1 MLSRRK
7 IMGGCIIMKK
17 FIALLLTS
25 VMTLSLA
32 ACGGSDAPA
41 DDTAAVGTA
50 ISGDTIKIG
59 VFEPTTGENG
69 GGGMQEV
76 LGIRY
81 ANQVAPTVDINGTTY
96 NIELVEV
103 DNQSDKTA
111 AVTAAQSLISSGV
124 VGVLGSYGS
133 GVSIAAGQTFADAA
147 VPAIGCS
154 CTNPQV
160 TLGNDYYFRTCFLD
174 PFQGTVMASYA
185 HDLGYETAAI
195 ISQNGDDYST
205 GLAAFFKQAFEAQDG
220 TIVAE
225 ETYQTN
231 ESDFNAILTSVKN
244 SGAECVFIPSSIAT
258 ATLILPQAKANGLTA
273 QIIASDTWEN
283 ESIVAAAGDAAE
295 GVAFSTFFDENDE
308 TNPVAKE
315 FVTGFKAFLN
325 EDAQRITLNGGT
337 DGVAAVSAL
346 GYDAY
351 MCMYNA
357 LAALDGMEGDLTS
370 ADVRDALV
378 NVNYDGVTGNI
389 TFNENGDANK
399 SIAYIKEV
407 KDGKF
412 HFVKTQEAA

>member
-1 MLSRRK
+1 
-7 IMGGCIIMKK
+7 MKK
-17 FIALLLTS
+17 FIALALAS
-25 VMTLSLA
+25 VMTFSLA
-32 ACGGSDAPA
+32 ACGGGSEE
-41 DDTAAVGTA
+41 AAVAGTP

-81 ANQVAPTVDINGTTY
+81 ANTVAPTVDINGTTY

-133 GVSIAAGQTFADAA
+133 GVSIAAGQTFAEAG

-160 TLGNDYYFRTCFLD
+160 TLGNDFYFRTCFLD

-185 HDLGYETAAI
+185 AVDQGYKTAAVV
-195 ISQNGDDYST
+195 SQNGDDYST
-205 GLAAFFKQAFEAQDG
+205 GLAAYFKQAFESLGG
-220 TIVAE
+220 TIVAD

-231 ESDFNAILTSVKN
+231 ESDFNAILTSVKE
-244 SGAECVFIPSSIAT
+244 SGAECAFIPCSIAT
-258 ATLILPQAKANGLTA
+258 ATLILPQAQANGVTA
-273 QIIASDTWEN
+273 HILGSDTWEN
-283 ESIVAAAGDAAE
+283 ESIVMAAGAAAE
-295 GVAFSTFFDENDE
+295 GVTFSTFFDENDE
-308 TNPVAKE
+308 STPLAKD
-315 FVTGFKAFLN
+315 FVNGFKAFLN
-325 EDAQRITLNGGT
+325 EDPQRVTLNGGT

-351 MCMYNA
+351 MTMYNA
-357 LAALDGMEGDLTS
+357 LAALDGVEGDLTS
-370 ADVRDALV
+370 VNVRDALV
-378 NVNYDGVTGNI
+378 NVNFDGVTGNI
-389 TFNENGDANK
+389 TFDENGDANK
-399 SIAYIKEV
+399 DAAYLKKVEG
-407 KDGKF
+407 GKF
-412 HFVKTQEAA
+412 VFVKKQLDETAE

>member
-1 MLSRRK
+1 
-7 IMGGCIIMKK
+7 MKK
-17 FIALLLTS
+17 FIALALAS

-32 ACGGSDAPA
+32 ACGGGSD
-41 DDTAAVGTA
+41 DAAVAGTP

-81 ANQVAPTVDINGTTY
+81 ANTVAPTVDINGTTY

-133 GVSIAAGQTFADAA
+133 GVSIAAGQTYAEAG

-160 TLGNDYYFRTCFLD
+160 TLGNDFYFRTCFLD

-185 HDLGYETAAI
+185 AEEMGYKTAAI

-205 GLAAFFKQAFEAQDG
+205 GIAAYFKQAFEQLGG
-220 TIVAE
+220 TIVAD

-231 ESDFNAILTSVKN
+231 ESDFNAILTTVKASN
-244 SGAECVFIPSSIAT
+244 AECVFIPCSIAT
-258 ATLILPQAKANGLTA
+258 ATLILPQAQAVGLEA
-273 QIIASDTWEN
+273 HILGSDTWEN
-283 ESIVAAAGDAAE
+283 ESIVMAAGSAAE
-295 GVAFSTFFDENDE
+295 GVVFSTFFDENDE
-308 TNPVAKE
+308 STPMAKD
-315 FVTGFKAFLN
+315 FVNGFKAYLN
-325 EDAQRITLNGGT
+325 EDPQRVTLNGGT

-351 MCMYNA
+351 MTMVAA
-357 LAALDGMEGDLTS
+357 LADLDGVEGDLTS
-370 ADVRDALV
+370 VNLRDALV
-378 NVNYDGVTGNI
+378 TVNHAGVTGNI
-389 TFNENGDANK
+389 TFDEVGDANK
-399 SIAYIKEV
+399 DSAYLKKVEG
-407 KDGKF
+407 GKF
-412 HFVKTQEAA
+412 VFVKKQLDETAQ

>member
-1 MLSRRK
+1 
-7 IMGGCIIMKK
+7 MKK
-17 FIALLLTS
+17 FIALALAS
-25 VMTLSLA
+25 VMTFSLA
-32 ACGGSDAPA
+32 ACGGGGSDE
-41 DDTAAVGTA
+41 AAVAGTP

-81 ANQVAPTVDINGTTY
+81 ANTVAPTVDINGTTY

-133 GVSIAAGQTFADAA
+133 GVSIAAGQTYAEAG

-160 TLGNDYYFRTCFLD
+160 TLGNDFYFRTCFLD

-185 HDLGYETAAI
+185 AEEMGYKTAAI

-205 GLAAFFKQAFEAQDG
+205 GIAAYFKQAFESLGG
-220 TIVAE
+220 TIVAD

-231 ESDFNAILTSVKN
+231 ESDFNAILTTVKASN
-244 SGAECVFIPSSIAT
+244 AECVFIPCSIAT
-258 ATLILPQAKANGLTA
+258 ATLILPQAQAVGLDA
-273 QIIASDTWEN
+273 HILGSDTWEN
-283 ESIVAAAGDAAE
+283 ESIVMAAGSAAE
-295 GVAFSTFFDENDE
+295 GVVFSTFFDENDE
-308 TNPVAKE
+308 STPMAKD
-315 FVTGFKAFLN
+315 FVNGFKAYLN
-325 EDAQRITLNGGT
+325 EDPQRVTLNGGT

-351 MCMYNA
+351 MTMVAA
-357 LAALDGMEGDLTS
+357 LASLDGVEGDLTS
-370 ADVRDALV
+370 VNLRDALAAV
-378 NVNYDGVTGNI
+378 NHDGVTGNI
-389 TFNENGDANK
+389 TFDETGDANK
-399 SIAYIKEV
+399 DSAYLKKVEG
-407 KDGKF
+407 GKF
-412 HFVKTQEAA
+412 VFVKKQLDETAQ

>member
-1 MLSRRK
+1 
-7 IMGGCIIMKK
+7 MKK
-17 FIALLLTS
+17 FIALALAS

-41 DDTAAVGTA
+41 SDVAGTA

-81 ANQVAPTVDINGTTY
+81 ANTVAPTVDINGTTY

-133 GVSIAAGQTFADAA
+133 GVSIAAGQTFAEAG

-160 TLGNDYYFRTCFLD
+160 TLGNDFYFRTCFLD

-185 HDLGYETAAI
+185 AEEMGYKTAAI

-205 GLAAFFKQAFEAQDG
+205 GIAAYFKQAFEQLGG
-220 TIVAE
+220 TIVAD

-231 ESDFNAILTSVKN
+231 ESDFNAILTTVKASN
-244 SGAECVFIPSSIAT
+244 AECVFIPCSIAT
-258 ATLILPQAKANGLTA
+258 ATLILPQAQAVGLEA
-273 QIIASDTWEN
+273 HILGSDTWEN
-283 ESIVAAAGDAAE
+283 ESIVMAAGSAAE
-295 GVAFSTFFDENDE
+295 GVVFSTFFDENDE
-308 TNPVAKE
+308 STPMAKD
-315 FVTGFKAFLN
+315 FVNGFKAYLN

-351 MCMYNA
+351 MTMVAA
-357 LAALDGMEGDLTS
+357 LADLDGVEGDLTS
-370 ADVRDALV
+370 VNLRDALV
-378 NVNYDGVTGNI
+378 TVNHDGVTGNI
-389 TFNENGDANK
+389 TFDETGDANK
-399 SIAYIKEV
+399 DSAYLKKVENGV
-407 KDGKF
+407 F
-412 HFVKTQEAA
+412 VFVKKQLDETAE

>member
-1 MLSRRK
+1 
-7 IMGGCIIMKK
+7 MKK
-17 FIALLLTS
+17 FIALALAS

-32 ACGGSDAPA
+32 ACGGSSDAPA
-41 DDTAAVGTA
+41 SDVAGTA

-81 ANQVAPTVDINGTTY
+81 ANTVVPTVDINGTTY
-96 NIELVEV
+96 DIELVEV

-133 GVSIAAGQTFADAA
+133 GVSIAAGQTFAEAG

-160 TLGNDYYFRTCFLD
+160 TLGNDFYFRTCFLD

-185 HDLGYETAAI
+185 ADQGYKTAAI

-205 GLAAFFKQAFEAQDG
+205 GIAAYFKQAFEGEFGGQ
-220 TIVAE
+220 IVAD

-231 ESDFNAILTSVKN
+231 ESDFNAILTTVKQSN
-244 SGAECVFIPSSIAT
+244 AECVFIPCSIAT
-258 ATLILPQAKANGLTA
+258 ATLILPQAEALGLEA
-273 QIIASDTWEN
+273 HILGSDTWEN
-283 ESIVAAAGDAAE
+283 ESIVMAAGSAAE
-295 GVAFSTFFDENDE
+295 GVVFSTFFDENDE
-308 TNPVAKE
+308 STPMAKD
-315 FVTGFKAFLN
+315 FVNGFKGYLN
-325 EDAQRITLNGGT
+325 EDPQRVTLNGGS

-346 GYDAY
+346 GYDGY
-351 MCMYNA
+351 MTMVTA
-357 LAALDGMEGDLTS
+357 LSNLDGKEGDLTS
-370 ADVRDALV
+370 VDLRDALAA
-378 NVNYDGVTGNI
+378 VNYDGVTGNI
-389 TFNENGDANK
+389 TFGETGDANK
-399 SIAYIKEV
+399 DFAYLKKVENGAFAYV
-407 KDGKF
+407 KKQLD
-412 HFVKTQEAA
+412 KTK

>member
-1 MLSRRK
+1 
-7 IMGGCIIMKK
+7 MKK
-17 FIALLLTS
+17 FIALALAS

-32 ACGGSDAPA
+32 ACGGGSD
-41 DDTAAVGTA
+41 DAAVAGTP

-81 ANQVAPTVDINGTTY
+81 ANTVAPTVDINGTTY

-133 GVSIAAGQTFADAA
+133 GVSIAAGQTFAEAG

-160 TLGNDYYFRTCFLD
+160 TLGNDFYFRTCFLD

-185 HDLGYETAAI
+185 AEEMGYKTAAI

-205 GLAAFFKQAFEAQDG
+205 GIAAYFKQAFEQLGG
-220 TIVAE
+220 TIVAD

-231 ESDFNAILTSVKN
+231 ESDFNAILTTVKASN
-244 SGAECVFIPSSIAT
+244 AECVFIPCSIAT
-258 ATLILPQAKANGLTA
+258 ATLILPQAQAVGLEA
-273 QIIASDTWEN
+273 HILGSDTWEN
-283 ESIVAAAGDAAE
+283 ESIVMAAGSAAE
-295 GVAFSTFFDENDE
+295 GVVFSTFFDENDE
-308 TNPVAKE
+308 STPMAKD
-315 FVTGFKAFLN
+315 FVNGFKAYLN
-325 EDAQRITLNGGT
+325 EDPQRVTLNGGT

-351 MCMYNA
+351 MTMVAA
-357 LAALDGMEGDLTS
+357 LADLDGVEGDLTS
-370 ADVRDALV
+370 VNLRDALV
-378 NVNYDGVTGNI
+378 TVNHDGVTGNI
-389 TFNENGDANK
+389 TFDEVGDANK
-399 SIAYIKEV
+399 DSAYLKKVEG
-407 KDGKF
+407 GKF
-412 HFVKTQEAA
+412 VFVKKQLDETAQ

>member
-1 MLSRRK
+1 
-7 IMGGCIIMKK
+7 MKK
-17 FIALLLTS
+17 FIALALAS
-25 VMTLSLA
+25 VMTFSLA
-32 ACGGSDAPA
+32 ACGGGGSDE
-41 DDTAAVGTA
+41 AAVAGTP

-81 ANQVAPTVDINGTTY
+81 ANTVAPTVDINGTTY

-133 GVSIAAGQTFADAA
+133 GVSIAAGQTYAEAG

-160 TLGNDYYFRTCFLD
+160 TLGNDFYFRTCFLD

-185 HDLGYETAAI
+185 AEEMGYKTAAI

-205 GLAAFFKQAFEAQDG
+205 GIAAYFKQAFESLGG
-220 TIVAE
+220 TIVAD

-231 ESDFNAILTSVKN
+231 ESDFNAILTTVKASN
-244 SGAECVFIPSSIAT
+244 AECVFIPCSIAT
-258 ATLILPQAKANGLTA
+258 ATLILPQAQAVGLNA
-273 QIIASDTWEN
+273 HILGSDTWEN
-283 ESIVAAAGDAAE
+283 ESIVMAAGSAAE
-295 GVAFSTFFDENDE
+295 GVVFSTFFDENDE
-308 TNPVAKE
+308 STPMAKD
-315 FVTGFKAFLN
+315 FVNGFKAYLN
-325 EDAQRITLNGGT
+325 EDPQRVTLNGGT

-351 MCMYNA
+351 MTMVAA
-357 LAALDGMEGDLTS
+357 LASLDGVEGDLTS
-370 ADVRDALV
+370 VNLRDALAAV
-378 NVNYDGVTGNI
+378 NHDGVTGNI
-389 TFNENGDANK
+389 TFDETGDANK
-399 SIAYIKEV
+399 DSAYLKKVEG
-407 KDGKF
+407 GKF
-412 HFVKTQEAA
+412 VFVKKQLDETAQ

>member
-1 MLSRRK
+1 
-7 IMGGCIIMKK
+7 MKK
-17 FIALLLTS
+17 FIALALAS

-32 ACGGSDAPA
+32 ACGGSG
-41 DDTAAVGTA
+41 DDAAVAGTP
-50 ISGDTIKIG
+50 ISGNTIKIG

-81 ANQVAPTVDINGTTY
+81 ANTVAPTVDINGTTY

-133 GVSIAAGQTFADAA
+133 GVSIAAGQTFAEAG

-160 TLGNDYYFRTCFLD
+160 TLGNDFYFRTCFLD

-185 HDLGYETAAI
+185 AVDQGYKTAAV

-205 GLAAFFKQAFEAQDG
+205 GLAAYFKQAFEQLDG
-220 TIVAE
+220 TIVAD

-231 ESDFNAILTSVKN
+231 ESDFNAILTSVKE
-244 SGAECVFIPSSIAT
+244 SGAETVFIPCSIAT
-258 ATLILPQAKANGLTA
+258 ATLILPQAQANGVTA

-283 ESIVAAAGDAAE
+283 ESIVMAAGSAAE
-295 GVAFSTFFDENDE
+295 GVVFSTFFDENDE
-308 TNPVAKE
+308 STPMAKD
-315 FVTGFKAFLN
+315 FVNGFKAYLN

-351 MCMYNA
+351 MTMVAA
-357 LAALDGMEGDLTS
+357 LADLDGVEGDLTS
-370 ADVRDALV
+370 VNLRDALV
-378 NVNYDGVTGNI
+378 NVSHDGVTGTI
-389 TFNENGDANK
+389 TFDENGDANK
-399 SIAYIKEV
+399 DAAYLKKVEG
-407 KDGKF
+407 GKF
-412 HFVKTQEAA
+412 VFVKKQLDETAE

>member
-1 MLSRRK
+1 
-7 IMGGCIIMKK
+7 MKK
-17 FIALLLTS
+17 FIALALAS
-25 VMTLSLA
+25 VMTFSLA
-32 ACGGSDAPA
+32 ACGGGGSDE
-41 DDTAAVGTA
+41 AAVAGTP

-81 ANQVAPTVDINGTTY
+81 ANTVAPTVDINGTTY

-124 VGVLGSYGS
+124 VGVIGSYGS
-133 GVSIAAGQTFADAA
+133 GVSIAAGQTFAEAG

-160 TLGNDYYFRTCFLD
+160 TLGNDFYFRTCFLD

-185 HDLGYETAAI
+185 AEEMGYKTAAI

-205 GLAAFFKQAFEAQDG
+205 GIAAYFKQAFESLGG
-220 TIVAE
+220 TIVAD

-231 ESDFNAILTSVKN
+231 ESDFNAILTTVKASN
-244 SGAECVFIPSSIAT
+244 AECVFIPCSIAT
-258 ATLILPQAKANGLTA
+258 ATLILPQAQAVGLDA
-273 QIIASDTWEN
+273 HILGSDTWEN
-283 ESIVAAAGDAAE
+283 ESIVMAAGSAAE
-295 GVAFSTFFDENDE
+295 GVVFSTFFDENDE
-308 TNPVAKE
+308 STPMAKD
-315 FVTGFKAFLN
+315 FVNGFKAYLN
-325 EDAQRITLNGGT
+325 EDPQRVTLNGGT

-351 MCMYNA
+351 MTMVAA
-357 LAALDGMEGDLTS
+357 LASLDGVEGDLTS
-370 ADVRDALV
+370 VNLRDALAAV
-378 NVNYDGVTGNI
+378 NHDGVTGNI
-389 TFNENGDANK
+389 TFDETGDANK
-399 SIAYIKEV
+399 DSAYLKKVEG
-407 KDGKF
+407 GKF
-412 HFVKTQEAA
+412 VFVKKQLDETK

>member
-1 MLSRRK
+1 
-7 IMGGCIIMKK
+7 MKK
-17 FIALLLTS
+17 FIALALAS

-32 ACGGSDAPA
+32 ACGGGSDAPA
-41 DDTAAVGTA
+41 SDVAGTA

-81 ANQVAPTVDINGTTY
+81 ANTVAPTVDINGTTY

-133 GVSIAAGQTFADAA
+133 GVSIAAGQTFAEAG

-160 TLGNDYYFRTCFLD
+160 TLGNDFYFRTCFLD

-185 HDLGYETAAI
+185 AVDQGYKTAAV

-205 GLAAFFKQAFEAQDG
+205 GLAAYFKQAFESLGG
-220 TIVAE
+220 TIVAD

-231 ESDFNAILTSVKN
+231 ESDFNAILTSVKE
-244 SGAECVFIPSSIAT
+244 SGAEVVFIPSSIAT
-258 ATLILPQAKANGLTA
+258 ATLILPQAQANGVTA

-283 ESIVAAAGDAAE
+283 ESIVMAAGSAAE
-295 GVAFSTFFDENDE
+295 GVVFSTFFDENDE
-308 TNPVAKE
+308 STPMAKD
-315 FVTGFKAFLN
+315 FVNGFKAFLN
-325 EDAQRITLNGGT
+325 EDPQRVTLNGGT

-351 MCMYNA
+351 MCMYEA
-357 LAALDGMEGDLTS
+357 LKSLDGVEGDLTS
-370 ADVRDALV
+370 VNVRDALV
-378 NVNYDGVTGNI
+378 NVNFDGVTGNI
-389 TFNENGDANK
+389 TFDENGDANK
-399 SIAYIKEV
+399 DAAYLKQVEG
-407 KDGKF
+407 GKF
-412 HFVKTQEAA
+412 VFVKKQLDETAE

>member
-1 MLSRRK
+1 
-7 IMGGCIIMKK
+7 MKK
-17 FIALLLTS
+17 FIALALAS
-25 VMTLSLA
+25 VMTFSLA
-32 ACGGSDAPA
+32 ACGGGGDDA
-41 DDTAAVGTA
+41 AAAGTP

-81 ANQVAPTVDINGTTY
+81 ANTVAPTVDINGTTY

-133 GVSIAAGQTFADAA
+133 GVSIAAGQTFADAG

-160 TLGNDYYFRTCFLD
+160 TAGNDFYFRTCFLD

-185 HDLGYETAAI
+185 YDQGYKTAAV

-205 GLAAFFKQAFEAQDG
+205 GLAAYFKQAFEALEG
-220 TIVAE
+220 TIVAD

-244 SGAECVFIPSSIAT
+244 SGAECVFIPCSIAT
-258 ATLILPQAKANGLTA
+258 ATLILPQAQANGVTA
-273 QIIASDTWEN
+273 HILGSDTWEN
-283 ESIVAAAGDAAE
+283 ESIVMAAGAAAE
-295 GVAFSTFFDENDE
+295 GVTFSTFFDENDE
-308 TNPVAKE
+308 STPMAKD
-315 FVTGFKAFLN
+315 FVNGFKAFLN
-325 EDAQRITLNGGT
+325 EDPQRVTLNGGT

-351 MCMYNA
+351 MTMYHA
-357 LAALDGMEGDLTS
+357 LKDLDGVEGDLTS
-370 ADVRDALV
+370 VNVRDALV
-378 NVNYDGVTGNI
+378 NVNFDGVTGNI
-389 TFNENGDANK
+389 TFDEVGDANK
-399 SIAYIKEV
+399 DAAYLKRVEG
-407 KDGKF
+407 GKF
-412 HFVKTQEAA
+412 VYVKKQLDETAQ

>member
-1 MLSRRK
+1 M
-7 IMGGCIIMKK
+7 
-17 FIALLLTS
+17 ALAS
-25 VMTLSLA
+25 VMTFSLA
-32 ACGGSDAPA
+32 ACGGGSEE
-41 DDTAAVGTA
+41 AAVAGTP

-81 ANQVAPTVDINGTTY
+81 ANTVAPTVDINGTTY

-133 GVSIAAGQTFADAA
+133 GVSIAAGQTFAEAG

-160 TLGNDYYFRTCFLD
+160 TLGNDFYFRTCFLD

-185 HDLGYETAAI
+185 AVDQGYKTAAVV
-195 ISQNGDDYST
+195 SQNGDDYST
-205 GLAAFFKQAFEAQDG
+205 GLAAYFKQAFESLGG
-220 TIVAE
+220 TIVAD

-231 ESDFNAILTSVKN
+231 ESDFNAILTSVKE
-244 SGAECVFIPSSIAT
+244 SGAECAFIPCSIAT
-258 ATLILPQAKANGLTA
+258 ATLILPQAQANGVTA
-273 QIIASDTWEN
+273 HILGSDTWEN
-283 ESIVAAAGDAAE
+283 ESIVMAAGAAAE
-295 GVAFSTFFDENDE
+295 GVTFSTFFDENDE
-308 TNPVAKE
+308 STPLAKD
-315 FVTGFKAFLN
+315 FVNGFKAFLN
-325 EDAQRITLNGGT
+325 EDPQRVTLNGGT

-351 MCMYNA
+351 MTMYNA
-357 LAALDGMEGDLTS
+357 LAALDGVEGDLTS
-370 ADVRDALV
+370 VNVRDALV
-378 NVNYDGVTGNI
+378 NVNFDGVTGNI
-389 TFNENGDANK
+389 TFDENGDANK
-399 SIAYIKEV
+399 DAAYLKQVEG
-407 KDGKF
+407 GKF
-412 HFVKTQEAA
+412 VFVKKQLDETAE

>member
-1 MLSRRK
+1 
-7 IMGGCIIMKK
+7 MKK
-17 FIALLLTS
+17 FIALALAS
-25 VMTLSLA
+25 VMTFSLA
-32 ACGGSDAPA
+32 ACGGGSEE
-41 DDTAAVGTA
+41 AAVAGTP

-81 ANQVAPTVDINGTTY
+81 ANTVAPTVDINGTTY

-133 GVSIAAGQTFADAA
+133 GVSIAAGQTFAEAG

-160 TLGNDYYFRTCFLD
+160 TLGNDFYFRTCFLD

-185 HDLGYETAAI
+185 AEEMGYKTAAI

-205 GLAAFFKQAFEAQDG
+205 GIAAYFKQAFESLGG
-220 TIVAE
+220 TIVAD

-231 ESDFNAILTSVKN
+231 ESDFNAILTSVKQ
-244 SGAECVFIPSSIAT
+244 SGAECVFIPCSIAT
-258 ATLILPQAKANGLTA
+258 ATLILPQAQAVGLDA
-273 QIIASDTWEN
+273 HILGSDTWEN
-283 ESIVAAAGDAAE
+283 KSIVMAAGAAAE
-295 GVAFSTFFDENDE
+295 GVTFSTFFDENDE
-308 TNPVAKE
+308 STPLAKD
-315 FVTGFKAFLN
+315 FVNGFKAFLN
-325 EDAQRITLNGGT
+325 EDPQRVTLNGGT

-351 MCMYNA
+351 ITMYNA
-357 LAALDGMEGDLTS
+357 LAALDGTEGDLTS
-370 ADVRDALV
+370 VNVRDALV
-378 NVNYDGVTGNI
+378 GVNFDGVTGNI
-389 TFNENGDANK
+389 TFDEIGDANK
-399 SIAYIKEV
+399 DAAYLKQV
-407 KDGKF
+407 QGGKF
-412 HFVKTQEAA
+412 VFVKKQLDETAE

>member
-1 MLSRRK
+1 
-7 IMGGCIIMKK
+7 MKK
-17 FIALLLTS
+17 FIALALAS

-32 ACGGSDAPA
+32 ACGGGGDDAA
-41 DDTAAVGTA
+41 TVAGTP

-81 ANQVAPTVDINGTTY
+81 ANSIAPTVDINGTTY

-133 GVSIAAGQTFADAA
+133 GVSIAAGQTYAEAG

-160 TLGNDYYFRTCFLD
+160 TLGNDFYFRTCFLD

-185 HDLGYETAAI
+185 AEEMGYKTAAL

-205 GLAAFFKQAFEAQDG
+205 GIAAYFQQAFETLGG
-220 TIVAE
+220 TIVAN

-231 ESDFNAILTSVKN
+231 ESDFNAILTSVKE
-244 SGAECVFIPSSIAT
+244 SGAECVFIPCSIAT
-258 ATLILPQAKANGLTA
+258 ATLIMPQVKANGLEA
-273 QIIASDTWEN
+273 HILGSDTWEN
-283 ESIVAAAGDAAE
+283 ESIIAAAGDAGE
-295 GVAFSTFFDENDE
+295 GVVFSTFFDENDE
-308 TNPVAKE
+308 STPLAKD
-315 FVTGFKAFLN
+315 FVNGFKAFLN
-325 EDAQRITLNGGT
+325 ADPQRITLNGGT

-346 GYDAY
+346 GYDGY
-351 MCMYNA
+351 MTMYTA
-357 LAALDGMEGDLTS
+357 LKSLDGIEGDLTS
-370 ADVRDALV
+370 VNLRDALKV
-378 NVNYDGVTGNI
+378 VNYEGVTGNI
-389 TFNENGDANK
+389 TFDENGDANK
-399 SIAYIKEV
+399 DCAYLKEIKG
-407 KDGKF
+407 GKF
-412 HFVKTQEAA
+412 EFVKKQIDETAK

>member
-1 MLSRRK
+1 
-7 IMGGCIIMKK
+7 MKK
-17 FIALLLTS
+17 LFALALAS
-25 VMTLSLA
+25 VMTVSLA
-32 ACGGSDAPA
+32 ACGGGTDNGGDAA
-41 DDTAAVGTA
+41 ATAAGTP

-133 GVSIAAGQTFADAA
+133 GVAIAAGQTFADAS

-160 TLGNDYYFRTCFLD
+160 TLGNDFYFRTCFLD

-185 HDLGYETAAI
+185 KDLGYSTAAI
-195 ISQNGDDYST
+195 ICQNGDDYST
-205 GLAAFFKQAFEAQDG
+205 GLGAFFKQAFTSAELGG

-258 ATLILPQAKANGLTA
+258 ATLILPQAAAIGLDA

-283 ESIVAAAGDAAE
+283 ESIVAAAGAAAE
-295 GVAFSTFFDENDE
+295 GVAFSTFFDENDD

-315 FVTGFKAFLN
+315 FVEGFKAFLN
-325 EDAQRITLNGGT
+325 TSSANITANGGT

-357 LAALDGMEGDLTS
+357 LAALDGTEGDLTS
-370 ADVRDALV
+370 VNVRDALV
-378 NVNYDGVTGNI
+378 NVDYDGVTGNI
-389 TFNENGDANK
+389 TFDENGDANK

-412 HFVKTQEAA
+412 VFVKTQEAK

>member
-1 MLSRRK
+1 
-7 IMGGCIIMKK
+7 MKK
-17 FIALLLTS
+17 FIALALAS
-25 VMTLSLA
+25 VMTFSLA
-32 ACGGSDAPA
+32 ACGGGGSDE
-41 DDTAAVGTA
+41 AAVAGTP

-81 ANQVAPTVDINGTTY
+81 ANTVAPTVDINGTTY

-133 GVSIAAGQTFADAA
+133 GVSIAAGQTYAEAG

-160 TLGNDYYFRTCFLD
+160 TLGNDFYFRTCFLD

-185 HDLGYETAAI
+185 AEEMGYKTAAI

-205 GLAAFFKQAFEAQDG
+205 GIAAYFKQAFESLGG
-220 TIVAE
+220 TIVAD

-231 ESDFNAILTSVKN
+231 ESDFNAILTTVKA
-244 SGAECVFIPSSIAT
+244 SAAECVFIPCSIAT
-258 ATLILPQAKANGLTA
+258 ATLILPQAQAVGLDA
-273 QIIASDTWEN
+273 HILGSDTWEN
-283 ESIVAAAGDAAE
+283 ESIVMAAGSAAE
-295 GVAFSTFFDENDE
+295 GVVFSTFFDENDE
-308 TNPVAKE
+308 STPMAKD
-315 FVTGFKAFLN
+315 FVNGFKAYLN
-325 EDAQRITLNGGT
+325 EDPQRVTLNGGT

-351 MCMYNA
+351 MTMVAA
-357 LAALDGMEGDLTS
+357 LASLDGVEGDLTS
-370 ADVRDALV
+370 VNLRDALAAV
-378 NVNYDGVTGNI
+378 NHDGVTGNI
-389 TFNENGDANK
+389 TFDETGDANK
-399 SIAYIKEV
+399 DSAYLKKVEG
-407 KDGKF
+407 GKF
-412 HFVKTQEAA
+412 VFVKKQLDETAK

>member
-1 MLSRRK
+1 
-7 IMGGCIIMKK
+7 MKK
-17 FIALLLTS
+17 FIALALAS

-32 ACGGSDAPA
+32 ACGGGSEE
-41 DDTAAVGTA
+41 TASTASGTP
-50 ISGDTIKIG
+50 ISGETIKIG

-81 ANQVAPTVDINGTTY
+81 ANTVAPTVDINGTTY

-133 GVSIAAGQTFADAA
+133 GVSIAAGQTYAEAG

-160 TLGNDYYFRTCFLD
+160 TLGNDFYFRTCFLD

-185 HDLGYETAAI
+185 AVDQGYKTAAV

-205 GLAAFFKQAFEAQDG
+205 GLAAYFKQAFESLGG
-220 TIVAE
+220 TIVAD

-231 ESDFNAILTSVKN
+231 ESDFNAILTSVKQ
-244 SGAECVFIPSSIAT
+244 SGAECVFIPCSIAT
-258 ATLILPQAKANGLTA
+258 ATLILPQATANGLTA
-273 QIIASDTWEN
+273 QILGSDTWEN
-283 ESIVAAAGDAAE
+283 ESIVAAAGAAAE
-295 GVAFSTFFDENDE
+295 GVTFSTFFDENDE
-308 TNPVAKE
+308 STPLAKD
-315 FVTGFKAFLN
+315 FVDGFKAYLN

-351 MCMYNA
+351 MAMYNA
-357 LAALDGMEGDLTS
+357 LAALDGTEGDLTS
-370 ADVRDALV
+370 VNVRDALV
-378 NVNYDGVTGNI
+378 GVNFDGVTGNI
-389 TFNENGDANK
+389 TFDEIGDANK
-399 SIAYIKEV
+399 DAAYLKQV
-407 KDGKF
+407 QGGKF
-412 HFVKTQEAA
+412 VFVKKQIDETA

>member
-1 MLSRRK
+1 
-7 IMGGCIIMKK
+7 MKK
-17 FIALLLTS
+17 FIALALAS
-25 VMTLSLA
+25 VMTFSLA
-32 ACGGSDAPA
+32 ACGGGSEE
-41 DDTAAVGTA
+41 AAVAGTP

-81 ANQVAPTVDINGTTY
+81 ANTVAPTVDINGTTY

-133 GVSIAAGQTFADAA
+133 GVSIAAGQTFAEAG

-160 TLGNDYYFRTCFLD
+160 TLGNDFYFRTCFLD

-185 HDLGYETAAI
+185 AVDQGYKTAAVV
-195 ISQNGDDYST
+195 SQNGDDYST
-205 GLAAFFKQAFEAQDG
+205 GLAAYFKQAFESLGG
-220 TIVAE
+220 TIVAD

-231 ESDFNAILTSVKN
+231 ESDFNAILTSVKE
-244 SGAECVFIPSSIAT
+244 SGAECAFIPCSIAT
-258 ATLILPQAKANGLTA
+258 ATLILPQAQANGVTA
-273 QIIASDTWEN
+273 HILGSDTWEN
-283 ESIVAAAGDAAE
+283 ESIVMAAGAAAE
-295 GVAFSTFFDENDE
+295 GVTFSTFFDENDE
-308 TNPVAKE
+308 STPLAKD
-315 FVTGFKAFLN
+315 FVNGFKAFLN
-325 EDAQRITLNGGT
+325 EDPQRVTLNGGT

-351 MCMYNA
+351 MTMYNA
-357 LAALDGMEGDLTS
+357 LAALDGVEGDLTS
-370 ADVRDALV
+370 VNVRDALV
-378 NVNYDGVTGNI
+378 NVNFDGVTGNI
-389 TFNENGDANK
+389 TFDENGDANK
-399 SIAYIKEV
+399 DAAYLKQVEG
-407 KDGKF
+407 GKF
-412 HFVKTQEAA
+412 VFVKKQLDETAE

>member
-1 MLSRRK
+1 
-7 IMGGCIIMKK
+7 MKK
-17 FIALLLTS
+17 FIALALAS
-25 VMTLSLA
+25 VMTFSLA
-32 ACGGSDAPA
+32 ACGGGSEE
-41 DDTAAVGTA
+41 AAVAGTP

-81 ANQVAPTVDINGTTY
+81 ANTVAPTVDINGTTY

-133 GVSIAAGQTFADAA
+133 GVSIAAGQTFAEAG

-160 TLGNDYYFRTCFLD
+160 TLGNDFYFRTCFLD

-185 HDLGYETAAI
+185 AVDQGYKTAAVV
-195 ISQNGDDYST
+195 SQNGDDYST
-205 GLAAFFKQAFEAQDG
+205 GLAAYFKQACESLGG
-220 TIVAE
+220 TIVAD

-231 ESDFNAILTSVKN
+231 ESDFNAILTTVKASN
-244 SGAECVFIPSSIAT
+244 AECVFIPCSIAT
-258 ATLILPQAKANGLTA
+258 ATLILPQAQAVGLEA
-273 QIIASDTWEN
+273 HILGSDTWEN
-283 ESIVAAAGDAAE
+283 ESIVMAAGSAAE
-295 GVAFSTFFDENDE
+295 GVVFSTFFDENDE
-308 TNPVAKE
+308 STPLAKD
-315 FVTGFKAFLN
+315 FVNGFKAFLN
-325 EDAQRITLNGGT
+325 EDPQRVTLNGGT

-351 MCMYNA
+351 MTMYNA
-357 LAALDGMEGDLTS
+357 LAALDGVEGDLTS
-370 ADVRDALV
+370 VNVRDALV
-378 NVNYDGVTGNI
+378 NVNFDGVTGNI
-389 TFNENGDANK
+389 TFDENGDANK
-399 SIAYIKEV
+399 DAAYLKKVEG
-407 KDGKF
+407 GKF
-412 HFVKTQEAA
+412 VFVKKQLDETAE

>member
-1 MLSRRK
+1 
-7 IMGGCIIMKK
+7 MKK
-17 FIALLLTS
+17 FIALALAS

-32 ACGGSDAPA
+32 ACGGGSD
-41 DDTAAVGTA
+41 DAAVAGTP

-81 ANQVAPTVDINGTTY
+81 ANTVAPTVDINGTTY

-133 GVSIAAGQTFADAA
+133 GVSIAAGQTYAEAG

-160 TLGNDYYFRTCFLD
+160 TLGNDFYFRTCFLD

-185 HDLGYETAAI
+185 AEEMGYKTAAI

-205 GLAAFFKQAFEAQDG
+205 GIAAYFKQAFESLGG
-220 TIVAE
+220 TIVAD

-231 ESDFNAILTSVKN
+231 ESDFNAILTSVKE
-244 SGAECVFIPSSIAT
+244 SGAECAFIPCSIAT
-258 ATLILPQAKANGLTA
+258 ATLILPQAQANGVTA
-273 QIIASDTWEN
+273 HILGSDTWEN
-283 ESIVAAAGDAAE
+283 ESIVMAAGAAAE
-295 GVAFSTFFDENDE
+295 GVTFSTFFDENDE
-308 TNPVAKE
+308 STPLAKD
-315 FVTGFKAFLN
+315 FVNGFKAFLN
-325 EDAQRITLNGGT
+325 EDPQRVTLNGGT

-351 MCMYNA
+351 MTMYNA
-357 LAALDGMEGDLTS
+357 LAALDGVEGDLTS
-370 ADVRDALV
+370 VNVRDALV
-378 NVNYDGVTGNI
+378 NVNFDGVTGNI
-389 TFNENGDANK
+389 TFDENGDANK
-399 SIAYIKEV
+399 DAAYLKQVEG
-407 KDGKF
+407 GKF
-412 HFVKTQEAA
+412 VFVKKQLDETAE

>member
-1 MLSRRK
+1 
-7 IMGGCIIMKK
+7 MKK
-17 FIALLLTS
+17 FIALALAS

-32 ACGGSDAPA
+32 ACGGSSEPA
-41 DDTAAVGTA
+41 ADSAATAGTA

-81 ANQVAPTVDINGTTY
+81 ANTVAPTVDINGTTY

-133 GVSIAAGQTFADAA
+133 GVSIAAGQTFAEAG

-160 TLGNDYYFRTCFLD
+160 TLGNDFYFRTCFLD

-185 HDLGYETAAI
+185 AVDQGYKTAAV

-205 GLAAFFKQAFEAQDG
+205 GLAAYFKQAFESLGG
-220 TIVAE
+220 TIVAD

-231 ESDFNAILTSVKN
+231 ESDFNAILTSVKE
-244 SGAECVFIPSSIAT
+244 SGAEVVFIPSSIAT
-258 ATLILPQAKANGLTA
+258 ATLILPQAQANGVTA

-283 ESIVAAAGDAAE
+283 ESIVMAAGSAAE
-295 GVAFSTFFDENDE
+295 GVVFSTFFDENDE
-308 TNPVAKE
+308 STPLAKD
-315 FVTGFKAFLN
+315 FVTGFKAYLN
-325 EDAQRITLNGGT
+325 EDSQRITLNGGT

-351 MCMYNA
+351 MSMVEG
-357 LAALDGMEGDLTS
+357 LKALDGVEGDLTS
-370 ADVRDALV
+370 VNLRDALV
-378 NVNYDGVTGNI
+378 GVSFSGVTGNI
-389 TFNENGDANK
+389 SFDENGDANK
-399 SIAYIKEV
+399 DAAYLKQV
-407 KDGKF
+407 VDGKF
-412 HFVKTQEAA
+412 TFVKKQMDETAE

>member
-1 MLSRRK
+1 
-7 IMGGCIIMKK
+7 MKK
-17 FIALLLTS
+17 FIALALAS
-25 VMTLSLA
+25 VMTFSLA
-32 ACGGSDAPA
+32 ACGGGSEE
-41 DDTAAVGTA
+41 AAVAGTP

-81 ANQVAPTVDINGTTY
+81 ANTVAPTVDINGTTY

-133 GVSIAAGQTFADAA
+133 GVSIAAGQTFAEAG

-160 TLGNDYYFRTCFLD
+160 TLGNDFYFRTCFLD

-185 HDLGYETAAI
+185 AEEMGYKTAAI

-205 GLAAFFKQAFEAQDG
+205 GIAAYFKQAFESLGG
-220 TIVAE
+220 TIVAD

-231 ESDFNAILTSVKN
+231 ESDFNAILTSVKE
-244 SGAECVFIPSSIAT
+244 SGAECAFIPCSIAT
-258 ATLILPQAKANGLTA
+258 ATLILPQAQANGVTA
-273 QIIASDTWEN
+273 HILGSDTWEN
-283 ESIVAAAGDAAE
+283 ESIVMAAGAAAE
-295 GVAFSTFFDENDE
+295 GVTFSTFFDENDE
-308 TNPVAKE
+308 STPLAKD
-315 FVTGFKAFLN
+315 FVNGFKAFLN
-325 EDAQRITLNGGT
+325 EDPQRVTLNGGT

-351 MCMYNA
+351 MTMYNA
-357 LAALDGMEGDLTS
+357 LAALDGVEGDLTS
-370 ADVRDALV
+370 VNVRDALV
-378 NVNYDGVTGNI
+378 NVNFDGVTGNI
-389 TFNENGDANK
+389 TFDENGDANK
-399 SIAYIKEV
+399 DAAYLKQVEG
-407 KDGKF
+407 GKF
-412 HFVKTQEAA
+412 VFVKKQLDETAE

>member
-1 MLSRRK
+1 
-7 IMGGCIIMKK
+7 MKK
-17 FIALLLTS
+17 FIALALAS
-25 VMTLSLA
+25 VMTFSLA
-32 ACGGSDAPA
+32 ACGGGGSDE
-41 DDTAAVGTA
+41 AAVAGTP

-81 ANQVAPTVDINGTTY
+81 ANTVAPTVDINGTTY

-133 GVSIAAGQTFADAA
+133 GVSIAAGQTFAEAG

-160 TLGNDYYFRTCFLD
+160 TLGNDFYFRTCFLD

-185 HDLGYETAAI
+185 AEEMGYKTAAI

-205 GLAAFFKQAFEAQDG
+205 GIAAYFKQAFESLGG
-220 TIVAE
+220 TIVAD

-231 ESDFNAILTSVKN
+231 ESDFNAILTTVKA
-244 SGAECVFIPSSIAT
+244 SAAECVFIPCSIAT
-258 ATLILPQAKANGLTA
+258 ATLILPQAQAVGLDA
-273 QIIASDTWEN
+273 HILGSDTWEN
-283 ESIVAAAGDAAE
+283 ESIVMAAGSAAE
-295 GVAFSTFFDENDE
+295 GVVFSTFFDENDE
-308 TNPVAKE
+308 STPMAKD
-315 FVTGFKAFLN
+315 FVNGFKAYLN
-325 EDAQRITLNGGT
+325 EDPQRVTLNGGT

-351 MCMYNA
+351 MTMVAA
-357 LAALDGMEGDLTS
+357 LASLDGVEGDLTS
-370 ADVRDALV
+370 VNLRDALAAV
-378 NVNYDGVTGNI
+378 NHDGVTGNI
-389 TFNENGDANK
+389 TFDETGDANK
-399 SIAYIKEV
+399 DSAYLKKVEG
-407 KDGKF
+407 GKF
-412 HFVKTQEAA
+412 VFVKKQLDETK

>member
-1 MLSRRK
+1 
-7 IMGGCIIMKK
+7 MKK
-17 FIALLLTS
+17 FIALALAS

-32 ACGGSDAPA
+32 ACGGGGNDA
-41 DDTAAVGTA
+41 AAVAGTPIA
-50 ISGDTIKIG
+50 GDTIKIG

-81 ANQVAPTVDINGTTY
+81 ANTVAPTVDINGTTY

-124 VGVLGSYGS
+124 VGVIGSYGS
-133 GVSIAAGQTFADAA
+133 GVSIAAGQTFAEAG

-160 TLGNDYYFRTCFLD
+160 TLGNDFYFRTCFLD

-185 HDLGYETAAI
+185 AVDQGYKTAAV

-205 GLAAFFKQAFEAQDG
+205 GLAAYFKQAFEQLGG
-220 TIVAE
+220 TIVAD

-231 ESDFNAILTSVKN
+231 ESDFNAILTTVKASN
-244 SGAECVFIPSSIAT
+244 AECVFIPCSIAT
-258 ATLILPQAKANGLTA
+258 ATLILPQAQAVGLNA
-273 QIIASDTWEN
+273 HILGSDTWEN
-283 ESIVAAAGDAAE
+283 ESIVMAAGSAAE
-295 GVAFSTFFDENDE
+295 GVVFSTFFDENDE
-308 TNPVAKE
+308 STPMAKD
-315 FVTGFKAFLN
+315 FVNGFKAYLN
-325 EDAQRITLNGGT
+325 EDPQRVTLNGGT

-351 MCMYNA
+351 MTMVAA
-357 LAALDGMEGDLTS
+357 LADLDGVEGDLTS
-370 ADVRDALV
+370 VNLRDALV
-378 NVNYDGVTGNI
+378 TVNHDGVTGNI
-389 TFNENGDANK
+389 TFDENGDANK
-399 SIAYIKEV
+399 DAAYLKKVEG
-407 KDGKF
+407 GKF
-412 HFVKTQEAA
+412 VFVKKQLDETK

>member
-1 MLSRRK
+1 
-7 IMGGCIIMKK
+7 MKK
-17 FIALLLTS
+17 FIALALAS
-25 VMTLSLA
+25 VMTFSLA
-32 ACGGSDAPA
+32 ACGGGGSDE
-41 DDTAAVGTA
+41 AAVAGTP

-81 ANQVAPTVDINGTTY
+81 ANTVAPTVDINGTTY

-133 GVSIAAGQTFADAA
+133 GVSIAAGQTYAEAG

-160 TLGNDYYFRTCFLD
+160 TLGNDFYFRTCFLD

-185 HDLGYETAAI
+185 AEEMGYKTAAI

-205 GLAAFFKQAFEAQDG
+205 GIAAYFKQAFESLGG
-220 TIVAE
+220 TIVAD

-231 ESDFNAILTSVKN
+231 ESDFNAILTTVKASN
-244 SGAECVFIPSSIAT
+244 AECVFIPCSIAT
-258 ATLILPQAKANGLTA
+258 ATLILPQAQAVGLDA
-273 QIIASDTWEN
+273 HILGSDTWEN
-283 ESIVAAAGDAAE
+283 ESIVMAAGSAAE
-295 GVAFSTFFDENDE
+295 GVVFSTFFDENDE
-308 TNPVAKE
+308 STPLAKDFVA
-315 FVTGFKAFLN
+315 GFKAYLN

-351 MCMYNA
+351 MTMVAA
-357 LAALDGMEGDLTS
+357 LASLDGVEGDLTS
-370 ADVRDALV
+370 VNLRDALAAV
-378 NVNYDGVTGNI
+378 NHDGVTGNI
-389 TFNENGDANK
+389 TFDETGDANK
-399 SIAYIKEV
+399 DSAYLKKVEG
-407 KDGKF
+407 GKF
-412 HFVKTQEAA
+412 VFVKKQLDETAQ

>member
-1 MLSRRK
+1 
-7 IMGGCIIMKK
+7 MKK
-17 FIALLLTS
+17 FIALALAS
-25 VMTLSLA
+25 VMAFSLA
-32 ACGGSDAPA
+32 ACGGGGSDAPA
-41 DDTAAVGTA
+41 VAGTA

-81 ANQVAPTVDINGTTY
+81 ANTVAPTVDINGTTY

-133 GVSIAAGQTFADAA
+133 GVSIAAGQTFAEAG

-160 TLGNDYYFRTCFLD
+160 TLGNDFYFRTCFLD

-185 HDLGYETAAI
+185 AVDQGYKTAAV

-205 GLAAFFKQAFEAQDG
+205 GLAAYFKQAFESLGG
-220 TIVAE
+220 TIVAD

-231 ESDFNAILTSVKN
+231 ESDFNAILTTVKASN
-244 SGAECVFIPSSIAT
+244 AECVFIPCSIAT
-258 ATLILPQAKANGLTA
+258 ATLILPQAQAVGLDA
-273 QIIASDTWEN
+273 HILGSDTWEN
-283 ESIVAAAGDAAE
+283 ESIVMAAGSAAE
-295 GVAFSTFFDENDE
+295 GVVFSTFFDENDE
-308 TNPVAKE
+308 STPMAKD
-315 FVTGFKAFLN
+315 FVNGFKAYLN
-325 EDAQRITLNGGT
+325 EDPQRVTLNGGT

-351 MCMYNA
+351 MTMVAA
-357 LAALDGMEGDLTS
+357 LASLDGVEGDLTS
-370 ADVRDALV
+370 VNLRDALAAV
-378 NVNYDGVTGNI
+378 NHDGVTGNI
-389 TFNENGDANK
+389 TFDETGDANK
-399 SIAYIKEV
+399 DSAYLKKVEG
-407 KDGKF
+407 GKF
-412 HFVKTQEAA
+412 VFVKKQLDETK

>member
-1 MLSRRK
+1 
-7 IMGGCIIMKK
+7 MKK
-17 FIALLLTS
+17 FIALALAS

-32 ACGGSDAPA
+32 ACGGGSD
-41 DDTAAVGTA
+41 DAAVAGTP

-81 ANQVAPTVDINGTTY
+81 ANTVAPTVDINGTTY

-133 GVSIAAGQTFADAA
+133 GVSIAAGQTYAEAG

-160 TLGNDYYFRTCFLD
+160 TLGNDFYFRTCFLD

-185 HDLGYETAAI
+185 AEEMGYKTAAI

-205 GLAAFFKQAFEAQDG
+205 GIAAYFKQAFEQLGG
-220 TIVAE
+220 TIVAD

-231 ESDFNAILTSVKN
+231 ESDFNAILTTVKASN
-244 SGAECVFIPSSIAT
+244 AECVFIPCSIAT
-258 ATLILPQAKANGLTA
+258 ATLILPQAQAVGLDA
-273 QIIASDTWEN
+273 HILGSDTWEN
-283 ESIVAAAGDAAE
+283 ESIVMAAGSAAE
-295 GVAFSTFFDENDE
+295 GVVFSTFFDENDE
-308 TNPVAKE
+308 STPMAKD
-315 FVTGFKAFLN
+315 FVNGFKAYLN
-325 EDAQRITLNGGT
+325 EDPQRVTLNGGT

-351 MCMYNA
+351 MTMVAA
-357 LAALDGMEGDLTS
+357 LADLDGVEGDLTS
-370 ADVRDALV
+370 VNLRDALV
-378 NVNYDGVTGNI
+378 TVNHDGVTGNI
-389 TFNENGDANK
+389 TFDEVGDANK
-399 SIAYIKEV
+399 DSAYLKKVEG
-407 KDGKF
+407 GKF
-412 HFVKTQEAA
+412 VFVKKQLDETAQ

>member
-1 MLSRRK
+1 
-7 IMGGCIIMKK
+7 MKK
-17 FIALLLTS
+17 FIALALAS

-41 DDTAAVGTA
+41 NDVAGTA

-81 ANQVAPTVDINGTTY
+81 ANTVVPTVDINGTTY

-133 GVSIAAGQTFADAA
+133 GVSIAAGQTFAEAG

-160 TLGNDYYFRTCFLD
+160 TLGNDFYFRTCFLD

-185 HDLGYETAAI
+185 AEEMGYKTAAI

-205 GLAAFFKQAFEAQDG
+205 GIAAYFKQAFEQLGG
-220 TIVAE
+220 TIVAD

-231 ESDFNAILTSVKN
+231 ESDFNAILTTVKASN
-244 SGAECVFIPSSIAT
+244 AECVFIPCSIAT
-258 ATLILPQAKANGLTA
+258 ATLILPQAQAVGLEA
-273 QIIASDTWEN
+273 HILGSDTWEN
-283 ESIVAAAGDAAE
+283 ESIVMAAGSAAE
-295 GVAFSTFFDENDE
+295 GVVFSTFFDENDE
-308 TNPVAKE
+308 STPMAKD
-315 FVTGFKAFLN
+315 FVNGFKAYLN

-351 MCMYNA
+351 MTMVAA
-357 LAALDGMEGDLTS
+357 LADLDGVEGDLTS
-370 ADVRDALV
+370 VNLRDALV
-378 NVNYDGVTGNI
+378 TVNHDGVTGNI
-389 TFNENGDANK
+389 TFDETGDANK
-399 SIAYIKEV
+399 DSAYLKKVENGV
-407 KDGKF
+407 F
-412 HFVKTQEAA
+412 VFVKKQLDETAE

>member
-1 MLSRRK
+1 
-7 IMGGCIIMKK
+7 MKK
-17 FIALLLTS
+17 FIALALAS

-32 ACGGSDAPA
+32 ACGGGSD
-41 DDTAAVGTA
+41 DAAVAGTP

-81 ANQVAPTVDINGTTY
+81 ANTVAPTVDINGTTY

-133 GVSIAAGQTFADAA
+133 GVSIAAGQTFAEAG

-160 TLGNDYYFRTCFLD
+160 TLGNDFYFRTCFLD

-185 HDLGYETAAI
+185 AEEMGYKTAAI

-205 GLAAFFKQAFEAQDG
+205 GIAAYFKQAFEQLGG
-220 TIVAE
+220 TIVAD

-231 ESDFNAILTSVKN
+231 ESDFNAILTTVKASN
-244 SGAECVFIPSSIAT
+244 AECVFIPCSIAT
-258 ATLILPQAKANGLTA
+258 ATLILPQAQAVGLEA
-273 QIIASDTWEN
+273 HILGSDTWEN
-283 ESIVAAAGDAAE
+283 ESIVMAAGSAAE
-295 GVAFSTFFDENDE
+295 GVVFSTFFDENDE
-308 TNPVAKE
+308 STPMAKD
-315 FVTGFKAFLN
+315 FVNGFKAYLN

-351 MCMYNA
+351 MTMVAA
-357 LAALDGMEGDLTS
+357 LADLDGVEGDLTS
-370 ADVRDALV
+370 VNLRDALV
-378 NVNYDGVTGNI
+378 NVSHDGVTGTI
-389 TFNENGDANK
+389 TFDENGDANK
-399 SIAYIKEV
+399 DAAYLKKVEG
-407 KDGKF
+407 GKF
-412 HFVKTQEAA
+412 VFVKKQLDETAE

>member
-1 MLSRRK
+1 
-7 IMGGCIIMKK
+7 MKK
-17 FIALLLTS
+17 LLALALAS
-25 VMTLSLA
+25 VMTVSLA
-32 ACGGSDAPA
+32 ACGGGTDNGGGDAA
-41 DDTAAVGTA
+41 ATAVGTP

-76 LGIRY
+76 LGVRY

-124 VGVLGSYGS
+124 VGVIGSYGS
-133 GVSIAAGQTFADAA
+133 GVAIAAGQTFADAA

-160 TLGNDYYFRTCFLD
+160 TLGNDFYFRTCFLD

-185 HDLGYETAAI
+185 KDQGYNTAAI
-195 ISQNGDDYST
+195 ICQNGDDYST
-205 GLAAFFKQAFEAQDG
+205 GLGAFFKQAFTSAELGG

-258 ATLILPQAKANGLTA
+258 ATLILPQAAAIGLDA

-283 ESIVAAAGDAAE
+283 ESIVAAAGAAAE
-295 GVAFSTFFDENDE
+295 GVAFSTFFDENDD

-315 FVTGFKAFLN
+315 FVEGFKAFLN
-325 EDAQRITLNGGT
+325 SAPANITANGGT

-357 LAALDGMEGDLTS
+357 LAALDGTEGDLTS
-370 ADVRDALV
+370 VNVRDALV

-389 TFNENGDANK
+389 TFDANGDANK
-399 SIAYIKEV
+399 SVAYIKEV

-412 HFVKTQEAA
+412 VFVKTQEAK